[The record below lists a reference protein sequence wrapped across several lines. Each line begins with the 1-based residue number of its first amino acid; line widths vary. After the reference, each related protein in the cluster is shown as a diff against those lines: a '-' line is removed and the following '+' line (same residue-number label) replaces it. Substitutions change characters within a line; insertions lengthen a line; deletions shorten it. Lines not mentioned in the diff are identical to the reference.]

1 MKVKFLSIKEIT
13 EIGIL
18 SALGLL
24 LAYLSKIFFQ
34 MPQGGNIGL
43 DMIPVFFL
51 SLKRGIKSGIILGA
65 IVGFLLLLTD
75 YFVIHPFQLLL
86 DYPFAHMALGLAG
99 LSVFKNRYWILGV
112 IVGAFGRFIFHYIS
126 GILYFTQFAPK
137 GMNVHFYV
145 ASYILSHLIPGTIVA
160 ILVLY
165 LLRRRKEIWRI

>member
-1 MKVKFLSIKEIT
+1 MKGKILSIQEIT

-24 LAYLSKIFFQ
+24 LAYISKLFFQ

-51 SLKRGIKSGIILGA
+51 SLKRGVKSGFILGA
-65 IVGFLLLLTD
+65 IIGFLLLITD

-86 DYPFAHMALGLAG
+86 DYPFAHMALGLSG
-99 LSVFKNRYWILGV
+99 FYIFREKFWILGIV
-112 IVGAFGRFIFHYIS
+112 IGAFGRFVFHYIS

-137 GMNVHFYV
+137 GMNVQFYV
-145 ASYILSHLIPGTIVA
+145 ASYILSHLIPGTVVA
-160 ILVLY
+160 ILVIY
-165 LLRRRKEIWRI
+165 LLRRRKEIWKI

>member
-1 MKVKFLSIKEIT
+1 MKRKFLTINEIT

-18 SALGLL
+18 SALSLL
-24 LAYLSKIFFQ
+24 LAYISKIFFQ

-43 DMIPVFFL
+43 DMIPVFFI
-51 SLKRGIKSGIILGA
+51 SLKRGIKNGLILGA

-99 LSVFKNRYWILGV
+99 LNVFRNKYWIIGLILGS
-112 IVGAFGRFIFHYIS
+112 IGRFVFHYIS

-160 ILVLY
+160 VLVIY

>member
-1 MKVKFLSIKEIT
+1 MKSKFLTISEIT

-18 SALGLL
+18 SALSLL

-43 DMIPVFFL
+43 DMIPVFFI
-51 SLKRGIKSGIILGA
+51 SLKRGIKNGLILGA
-65 IVGFLLLLTD
+65 IVGFLLLITD

-86 DYPFAHMALGLAG
+86 DYPFAHMALGFSG
-99 LSVFKNRYWILGV
+99 FNIFKNKYWIIG
-112 IVGAFGRFIFHYIS
+112 IIIGAFGRFIFHYIS

-160 ILVLY
+160 ILVIY
-165 LLRRRKEIWRI
+165 ILRRRKEIWKI